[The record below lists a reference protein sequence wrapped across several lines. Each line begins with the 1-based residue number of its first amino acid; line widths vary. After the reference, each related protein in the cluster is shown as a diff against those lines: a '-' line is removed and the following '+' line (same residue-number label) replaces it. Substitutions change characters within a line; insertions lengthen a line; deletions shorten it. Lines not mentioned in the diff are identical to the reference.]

1 MNRRNVAVSGLLAG
15 LAATSLSLV
24 AGCSDT
30 VWRNL
35 TKERTGNISMQF
47 INNTRYRAAFSFG
60 TWDASDRTPG
70 PVTLQQLRV
79 PANTSSTAATVPCR
93 RNAAVGTKNF
103 VDRVVATKTD
113 QTTTTFDPDSFDK
126 VVHFSAAASDSD
138 AAALPTAGT
147 ALGVEKLLGVDYSC
161 ADLLIFTF
169 WEDPD
174 AEGGFR
180 VDYEVVLDQ
189 VQQ

>member
-1 MNRRNVAVSGLLAG
+1 MNRRNIAVSGLLAG
-15 LAATSLSLV
+15 LAAGSLSTV
-24 AGCSDT
+24 AGCPDT

-79 PANTSSTAATVPCR
+79 PANSSSTAATVPCR
-93 RNAAVGTKNF
+93 RNAAVATKDF
-103 VDRVVATKTD
+103 VDRVIATKTD
-113 QTTTTFDPDSFDK
+113 EATTSFDADSFDT

-161 ADLLIFTF
+161 ADLLVFTF
-169 WEDPD
+169 TEDPD

-180 VDYEVVLDQ
+180 VDFEVILDQ
-189 VQQ
+189 TNQ

>member
-1 MNRRNVAVSGLLAG
+1 
-15 LAATSLSLV
+15 
-24 AGCSDT
+24 
-30 VWRNL
+30 
-35 TKERTGNISMQF
+35 MQF